1 LNTKQEEVKNQL
13 IIKHLACGGEG
24 IGMDGAGTREFKTAN
39 MTMEATI

>member
-13 IIKHLACGGEG
+13 TVKHLVCGVEG
-24 IGMDGAGTREFKTAN
+24 IGIDGAGAREFKTAN